1 MELPYS
7 MEELVP
13 VVAELAEKYTSKE
26 STSVSYETAEKM
38 MDAVIYTIEI
48 LYFDG
53 KEDKNNPAGEKLLS
67 PKAAY
72 EAGYERI
79 LQKVKETQKL
89 YNEMIFSFNAYGNEN
104 YYDTVTKAIPG
115 FFQFYNARFSPQ
127 DHLITM
133 DYPTLAPLGDKRGI
147 TAIET
152 YLKDICMEQ
161 RFLHKIPED
170 DVISVLT
177 GFQANYKR
185 QFYNICRIIL
195 RHLLGSA
202 LIGKTI
208 GEYTRKEK
216 YEELREMVLSG
227 EKWQLERLLV
237 NILKSLIK
245 QQYVGDEKLFWY
257 LMQDIKDFVTEL
269 FVAAKEGRIERVV
282 RL

>member
-1 MELPYS
+1 MEIPYS

-38 MDAVIYTIEI
+38 MDAAIYTIGI

-53 KEDKNNPAGEKLLS
+53 DGDKNSPAGEKLLS

-72 EAGYERI
+72 ETGYERI
-79 LQKVKETQKL
+79 VQKVKEIQKL
-89 YNEMIFSFNAYGNEN
+89 YNEMILKFNAYGNEN

-152 YLKDICMEQ
+152 YLKYICMEQ
-161 RFLHKIPED
+161 WFLHKIPED
-170 DVISVLT
+170 YVISVLT

-195 RHLLGSA
+195 RHLLCSA
-202 LIGKTI
+202 LIGKTL
-208 GEYTRKEK
+208 GETAAKRDYEDLCGKIVSCEKE
-216 YEELREMVLSG
+216 
-227 EKWQLERLLV
+227 QLENLFV

-245 QQYVGDEKLFWY
+245 QQYEGNENLFWY
-257 LMQDIKDFVTEL
+257 LAQDIKDFVIEL

>member
-1 MELPYS
+1 MELLYS

-269 FVAAKEGRIERVV
+269 FVAAKELPV
-282 RL
+282 